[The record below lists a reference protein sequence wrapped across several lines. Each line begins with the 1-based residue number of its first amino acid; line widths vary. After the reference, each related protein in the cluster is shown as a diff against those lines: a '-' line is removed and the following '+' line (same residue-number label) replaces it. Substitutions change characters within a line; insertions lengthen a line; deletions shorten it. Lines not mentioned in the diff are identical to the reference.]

1 MRNQSSYS
9 GNQPT
14 SPPIFGF
21 LRRNLPIVLFLAI
34 AFSGMVLVYWYFSPE
49 AAEADAAS
57 VAASFTNEEGALT
70 APIHKVVPDLP
81 VAQRLAQSPG
91 PIRVGIISG
100 HKGFDAG
107 AVCPDGLTEAQV
119 NENIVDLV
127 LADLQTEGIRVE
139 KLDEFDP
146 RLTGYAATAVI
157 SVHADS
163 CDYIN
168 DLATGFKI
176 SGSGY
181 TNSDSLSICVE
192 DAYRQATQMEYH
204 ANTITPDMADYHA
217 FREFA
222 PGTQAIIIEVG
233 FMNLD
238 REMIT
243 TNATVPAQGL
253 TNGVLCFLNQYKQ
266 NKAAN

>member
-1 MRNQSSYS
+1 MRSQHSNSP
-9 GNQPT
+9 GQPDY
-14 SPPIFGF
+14 PPILIF
-21 LRRNLPIVLFLAI
+21 LRRHLPIVTFLVVALL
-34 AFSGMVLVYWYFSPE
+34 GMGIVYWYFSPE
-49 AAEADAAS
+49 DAEADAAT
-57 VAASFTNEEGALT
+57 VTAVLTNDEGALT
-70 APIHKVVPDLP
+70 APIHKVVPAEP

-119 NENIVDLV
+119 NAGIVDQV
-127 LADLQTEGIRVE
+127 VANLQDMGIRVDE
-139 KLDEFDP
+139 LDEFDP
-146 RLTGYAATAVI
+146 RLDNYVGTAVV

-176 SGSGY
+176 SGSGK
-181 TNSDSLSICVE
+181 TNSTTLSICVE
-192 DAYRQATQMEYH
+192 DAYQNATQLSYH

-217 FREFA
+217 FRELA

-238 REMIT
+238 RELIT
-243 TNATVPAQGL
+243 TKSTVPAQGL
-253 TNGVLCFLNQYKQ
+253 TDGILCFLNQYKEAKTV
-266 NKAAN
+266 N